1 MRGLAEPGTKHE
13 RDDALQ
19 ITHVDVSGGTEL
31 IPSYKAKSLLLCKLP
46 VKYL

>member
-1 MRGLAEPGTKHE
+1 MAEPGTKHE

-31 IPSYKAKSLLLCKLP
+31 ISSRKAISLLSCILP
-46 VKYL
+46 VEYL